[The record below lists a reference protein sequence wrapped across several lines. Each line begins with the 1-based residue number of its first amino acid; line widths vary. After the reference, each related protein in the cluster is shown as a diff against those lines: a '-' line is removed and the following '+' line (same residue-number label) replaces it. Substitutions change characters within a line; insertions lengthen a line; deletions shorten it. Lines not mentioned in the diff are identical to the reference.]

1 MSPACFDALAS
12 LMRLRQGAQRTAA
25 GLVLVDGMRPADAA
39 RACGISRSAVGNT
52 LAVCR
57 KGLALAKIVAQ

>member
-1 MSPACFDALAS
+1 MSPESFEALAS
-12 LMRLRQGAQRTAA
+12 LMSLRQGSQRTAA
-25 GLVLVDGMRPADAA
+25 GLVLVDGVRPADAA

-57 KGLALAKIVAQ
+57 KGVALAKIVIQ

>member
-1 MSPACFDALAS
+1 MSPESFEALS
-12 LMRLRQGAQRTAA
+12 KLISLRQGAQRTAA
-25 GLVLVDGMRPADAA
+25 GMVLCDGMRPADAA

-57 KGLALAKIVAQ
+57 KGIALAKVVAQ

>member
-1 MSPACFDALAS
+1 MTDASFQALAQ
-12 LMRLRQGAQRTAA
+12 LMSLRQGSQRTAA
-25 GLVLVDGMRPADAA
+25 GLALVEGMRPADAA

-57 KGLALAKIVAQ
+57 KGLALAKIAIQ